1 MSLLISS
8 TSTNPSMRLVVDAN
22 ILVSELLRQRGKSLM
37 AHSALRIAIAEKVWG
52 EAEHELRKR
61 LIIMA
66 KHSDSPEMAA
76 DTLLASTL
84 DVVTTHIT
92 QIPEAVYDA
101 REAIARSRIPRD
113 PNDWHTVALALFSDA
128 DIWTSDTDFLGCGIA
143 TWTTDTLLAH
153 LARVEAE

>member
-1 MSLLISS
+1 
-8 TSTNPSMRLVVDAN
+8 MRLAVDAN
-22 ILVSELLRQRGKSLM
+22 ILVSELLRQRGKALM
-37 AHSALRIAIAEKVWG
+37 AHSALRIAIAENVWD

-84 DVVTTHIT
+84 DVVRTYIT

-101 REAIARSRIPRD
+101 HEAVARARIPRD
-113 PNDWHTVALALFSDA
+113 PDDWHTVALALFLDADTWTSDA
-128 DIWTSDTDFLGCGIA
+128 DLLGCGIA

-153 LARVEAE
+153 LARGEA